1 MDNPMQLSTMEVG
14 GQAPAQHT
22 VPQPGQAGEG
32 TGASAPPGVFASM
45 NDEQAQMYAGMGELR
60 KQRERAEG
68 LYETEDA
75 AGRYLNQG
83 RTFVAAHPLEHLS
96 VGLRRMKGKKDV
108 DKIGGKQTEGRRG
121 IIDLLRNKKD
131 LSKEDLEDIGYG

>member
-1 MDNPMQLSTMEVG
+1 
-14 GQAPAQHT
+14 
-22 VPQPGQAGEG
+22 
-32 TGASAPPGVFASM
+32 
-45 NDEQAQMYAGMGELR
+45 MGELK
-60 KQRERAEG
+60 KQRERAEE
-68 LYETEDA
+68 LRDTEDA

-96 VGLRRMKGKKDV
+96 VGLRRMKGKKKA

-121 IIDLLRNKKD
+121 IIDLLRSKKD